1 MYNYMKVYTVHTVI
15 VKYVH
20 MDMCACTQLQ
30 SLAKYITCLT
40 HTNSKGVLLASEIIM
55 AVGLTN

>member
-1 MYNYMKVYTVHTVI
+1 
-15 VKYVH
+15 
-20 MDMCACTQLQ
+20 MDMCAYTQLQ
-30 SLAKYITCLT
+30 SLGKYITSLT